1 MKRAFSIIHR
11 AIVGP
16 EYGFS
21 GEGNIQWYYSLSVAI
36 NLMLIWWLKP
46 EIAILFTTLVII
58 HGFTV
63 FTYGFFELDY
73 CNSIWAYIYAIIH
86 FIILAN
92 AIFTNFKWTIITIA
106 ITIGAMLLAPDC
118 TGNNIFLEKPN
129 VDNRLLL
136 LCNTIIFAVFVVVD
150 LLLPISGWIKIIIIS
165 VAIIAHPII
174 DWLEGEC
181 IIISDI
187 TYDVIYKIM
196 DDLASR
202 KNH

>member
-1 MKRAFSIIHR
+1 
-11 AIVGP
+11 
-16 EYGFS
+16 
-21 GEGNIQWYYSLSVAI
+21 
-36 NLMLIWWLKP
+36 
-46 EIAILFTTLVII
+46 
-58 HGFTV
+58 
-63 FTYGFFELDY
+63 
-73 CNSIWAYIYAIIH
+73 
-86 FIILAN
+86 
-92 AIFTNFKWTIITIA
+92 
-106 ITIGAMLLAPDC
+106 MLLAPDC